1 MEGKQF
7 QREEEE
13 NKWNE
18 KERKETKEIKYYEEI
33 KVQNS
38 DKRKKGTSWTKES
51 MMDKNISVRGKG
63 AIEKQKNKTKS
74 TS

>member
-38 DKRKKGTSWTKES
+38 DKRTKDTSWTKES